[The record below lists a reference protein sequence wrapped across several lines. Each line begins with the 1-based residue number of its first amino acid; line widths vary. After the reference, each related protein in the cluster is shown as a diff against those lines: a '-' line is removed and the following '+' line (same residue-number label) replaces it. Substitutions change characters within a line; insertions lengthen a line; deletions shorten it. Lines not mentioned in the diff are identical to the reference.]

1 MIIQNEVKLD
11 FKDVLFKPKR
21 SNLSSRAEVDLQRS
35 FKFKHCN
42 FEWQGIPII
51 AANMDT
57 VGTIEAANYL
67 ANQNIMT
74 ALHKHYDKD
83 TLVNLYSRLNKNKIQ
98 YYAYSLGTSLEE
110 FNKLNEIQEKT
121 DQAIKI
127 ICLDVAN
134 GYTESFIKSVEK
146 IREKYPNIIL
156 IAGNVVTSEI
166 TEQLILAGADIV
178 KVGIGGGSACTTR
191 IKSGVGYPQL
201 SAVIEC
207 ADAAH
212 GLGGRVISDGGCVSP
227 GDVAK
232 AFGAGADFVMLG
244 GMLAGHDEN
253 IKEDENGNPIFYGM
267 SSETAMN
274 MYNGG
279 VAKYRTS
286 EGRTVSMQRKGPLEN
301 TINDILGG
309 VRSACTYTGA
319 KHLRELSKCTTFI
332 RVSQQYNNVFENNTI
347 KR

>member
-1 MIIQNEVKLD
+1 MIIQNEIKLD

-21 SNLSSRAEVDLQRS
+21 SNLTSRADVDLSRT
-35 FKFKHCN
+35 FKFKHSTI
-42 FEWQGIPII
+42 EWQGIPII

-67 ANQNIMT
+67 STQNIMT

-83 TLVNLYSRLNKNKIQ
+83 TLINAYSRMHDSKCL

-110 FNKLNEIQEKT
+110 FAKLNEVQQKT
-121 DQAIKI
+121 DNSIKV
-127 ICLDVAN
+127 ICIDVAN
-134 GYTESFIKSVEK
+134 GYTESFIKTVEK
-146 IREKYPNIIL
+146 IRNKYSNIIL
-156 IAGNVVTSEI
+156 IAGNVVTAEI

-253 IKEDENGNPIFYGM
+253 IKEDENGNAIFYGM
-267 SSETAMN
+267 SSDTAMN

-279 VAKYRTS
+279 VAKHRTS
-286 EGRTVSMQRKGPLEN
+286 EGRTVSINRKGPLEN

-309 VRSACTYTGA
+309 IRSACTYTGA

-347 KR
+347 KK